1 MKASPNPR
9 PFAARVADLLDSLD
23 LQIRQTLKTP
33 GADKVHD
40 LRVAMRRFVQALVV
54 LESATPG
61 VKGIE
66 KELKS
71 PMKRSG
77 EVRDLDIAMKFLGES
92 EVESAAGIIAKIKP
106 KRSKAQARLKQALRQ
121 MVQRGSIAKWRSKL
135 ANPAEADP
143 AQVVRR
149 AMKRFFD
156 FGDKADAARSPKK
169 LHRLRIATKK
179 LRYTLELDGRSHDQ
193 IQELQSNLGHIH
205 DLDAIRQILANQ
217 PGAKK
222 VLHPASKKQRK
233 RIREFRDCW
242 KSEFAGNKNRTRWKQ
257 IATEPVK
264 TAAR

>member
-33 GADKVHD
+33 SADQVHD

-54 LESATPG
+54 LQSATPG

-66 KELKS
+66 KDLKS

-77 EVRDLDIAMKFLGES
+77 EVRDLDIAMKFLAES
-92 EVESAAGIIAKIKP
+92 EVESAASIIARIKQE
-106 KRSKAQARLKQALRQ
+106 RRKAHARLKQALRQ

-143 AQVVRR
+143 KEVIRH

-156 FGDKADAARSPKK
+156 YGDKADAARSPKK

-205 DLDAIRQILANQ
+205 DLDAIRQILGKH
-217 PGAKK
+217 PDAKK

-242 KSEFAGNKNRTRWKQ
+242 KSEFAGAKNRARWKQ
-257 IATEPVK
+257 IATEPGKPV
-264 TAAR
+264 AL